1 METSETGNTET
12 RLGYYDQVMDMLDK
26 SLLDK
31 GLMTKEGIEKM
42 RIRREENKNKSID
55 SNIEVTFL
63 KNGRGR

>member
-1 METSETGNTET
+1 METDKSGNTES

-63 KNGRGR
+63 KNGKGR